1 MEMSWAAQPQIQRR
15 GGSRIFGPAAASIR
29 IRDSG
34 AFILIFVL
42 VLVLFYLLRRV
53 LL

>member
-29 IRDSG
+29 ISG
-34 AFILIFVL
+34 SGFLFLI
-42 VLVLFYLLRRV
+42 LVLFYLLRRV